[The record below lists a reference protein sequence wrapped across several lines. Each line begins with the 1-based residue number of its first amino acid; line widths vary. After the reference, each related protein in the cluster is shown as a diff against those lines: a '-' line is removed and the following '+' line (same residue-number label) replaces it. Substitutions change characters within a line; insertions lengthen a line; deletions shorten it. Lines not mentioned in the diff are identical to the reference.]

1 MQILP
6 GSSDDERFISASGRF
21 FNIARGRTAP
31 ASCVIKKLLLEDVPI
46 TQIPQT
52 FEQLRKL
59 AVALKPAERYGFGI
73 SRSPGIGD
81 FISFTPWLCP
91 SGGGTVNFDTD
102 EVLINNPA
110 PGDADVRRVRTVAAR
125 RSARVRSVPEVSE
138 TSAGRRRRRLATCD
152 WPRRRPK

>member
-6 GSSDDERFISASGRF
+6 GSSDDERFINASGRF
-21 FNIARGRTAP
+21 CNIARGRTAP
-31 ASCVIKKLLLEDVPI
+31 ASCAIKSRRWRARRSRKSPR
-46 TQIPQT
+46 PSNSCA
-52 FEQLRKL
+52 KL

-73 SRSPGIGD
+73 SGRQGSAI

-110 PGDADVRRVRTVAAR
+110 PGEADLRRVRSVAAR

-138 TSAGRRRRRLATCD
+138 TGAGRRRRRLATCD
-152 WPRRRPK
+152 WRRGRLM